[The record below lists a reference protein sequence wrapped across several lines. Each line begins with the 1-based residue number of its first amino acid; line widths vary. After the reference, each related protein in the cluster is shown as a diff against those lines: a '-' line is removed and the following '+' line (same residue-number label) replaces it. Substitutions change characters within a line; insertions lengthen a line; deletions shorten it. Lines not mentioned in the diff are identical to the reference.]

1 MVLDRLAGALTGAG
15 TGFLSTGGNP
25 IGAAVGGLTGLIG
38 GGGGSSSSDDAPSA
52 NPFSGPSPF
61 GGQDFFSL
69 YGQAAALANV
79 GAQAAAANAP
89 LTMATTRFAGQSGAN
104 IGAMAS
110 FIEGLSSGQKSI
122 LADALRDSQA
132 ARGLQTQEVA
142 GMLDKGQ
149 NLAYQT
155 GQAKLAL
162 EQLPPAFGY
171 QAGMKQ
177 LDTENQMTRDILGTN
192 LAVKS
197 AQEGAKL
204 NIAQNYANN
213 LGNLLET
220 RGATEGRLAEGAQK
234 IAGALALNDA
244 QIIGDLTGVQA
255 RTKGDLARIR
265 ANTAATKDLRRNAMG
280 IAMTGQNY
288 FA

>member
-1 MVLDRLAGALTGAG
+1 MVLGRLTDALTGAG
-15 TGFLSTGGNP
+15 TGFLATGGNP
-25 IGAAVGGLTGLIG
+25 IGAAVGGLTGLVG
-38 GGGGSSSSDDAPSA
+38 GGGGSSSSDAAPSA
-52 NPFSGPSPF
+52 NPFSGPNPF
-61 GGQDFFSL
+61 GTDFFSQ

-79 GAQAAAANAP
+79 AAQAAAANAP

-122 LADALRDSQA
+122 LADALRDSEA

-204 NIAQNYANN
+204 NIAQNYARD
-213 LGNLLET
+213 LGGLLQT
-220 RGATEGRLAEGAQK
+220 RATGEKDLALGAQR

-244 QIIGDLTGVQA
+244 QIIGDLTRTQA
-255 RTKGDLARIR
+255 LTKGDLARIR
-265 ANTAATKDLRRNAMG
+265 GNTEATKDLRRNAMG